1 MNPDLLQQ
9 QHALSLWVR
18 EPGSAAPAL
27 LKPKGR
33 PEIYQNA
40 YRARL
45 IAALGDNYT
54 VLQRAMGDEGFETLA
69 LAYIAAHPSRQASIR
84 WFGDG
89 LAGFMAEHEDLVP
102 HPALVDFARMDWA
115 LRGAFDAADAAVL
128 GLQDLTVLAPDEW
141 PTLRFKLHPS
151 VQRIGLTWAIAPAWH
166 VLRDFEPETGEDA
179 PEMPEP
185 DASDHT
191 MLVWRQGL
199 ETRWRSLD
207 PIEAQLLQALAEGQ
221 DFATLGASLAE
232 QLGDEGHAA
241 RAVAALLGRW
251 LADGLLRR

>member
-1 MNPDLLQQ
+1 MSSDLLQQ
-9 QHALSLWVR
+9 QLALSRWVR

-27 LKPKGR
+27 LKPQGR

-54 VLQRAMGDEGFETLA
+54 VLQRAMGDEGFEALA
-69 LAYIAAHPSRQASIR
+69 LAYIAAQPSRQASIR

-115 LRGAFDAADAAVL
+115 LRSAFDAADAAVL
-128 GLQDLTVLAPDEW
+128 GLQDLSALAPDEW
-141 PTLRFKLHPS
+141 PTLRFKLHSS
-151 VQRIGLTWAIAPAWH
+151 VQRIGLAWAIAPAWH
-166 VLRDFEPETGEDA
+166 VLRDFDPESGEDA

-185 DASDHT
+185 EPLEHT

-207 PIEAQLLQALAEGQ
+207 PTEAELLQALAEGQ
-221 DFATLGASLAE
+221 DFAALGASLAE
-232 QLGDEGHAA
+232 RLGDEGRAA
-241 RAVAALLGRW
+241 QAVATLLGQW
-251 LADGLLRR
+251 LGDGLLRH

>member
-1 MNPDLLQQ
+1 MNSVLLQQ
-9 QHALSLWVR
+9 QQALSRWVR
-18 EPGSAAPAL
+18 EPGSAVPAL
-27 LKPKGR
+27 LKPEGR

-54 VLQRAMGDEGFETLA
+54 VLQRAMGDEGFEALA

-89 LAGFMAEHEDLVP
+89 LAEFMLGREDLVP
-102 HPALVDFARMDWA
+102 HPALIDFARMDWA
-115 LRGAFDAADAAVL
+115 LRGAFDATDAAGL
-128 GLQDLTVLAPDEW
+128 GLQDLSEFALDAW

-151 VQRIGLTWAIAPAWH
+151 VQRIALSWAIAPAWH
-166 VLRDFEPETGEDA
+166 VLRDFDPDTGEDA

-185 DASDHT
+185 EGLDHT
-191 MLVWRQGL
+191 LLVWRQGL

-207 PIEAQLLQALAEGQ
+207 ATEAQLLQALAEGQ
-221 DFATLGASLAE
+221 EFAALCAVLAE
-232 QLGDEGHAA
+232 QLGDEG
-241 RAVAALLGRW
+241 RAVQAAVTLLSQW
-251 LADGLLRR
+251 LGDGLLRR